1 MMKSHRTGRALLE
14 MWKRSGVLILPF
26 LVILGCMETSVDEGL
41 EVLMPSITLVWPTT
55 GDTLVCGQREI
66 QYDLREP
73 QGVKFYELFVND
85 SLHNAFPT
93 GADGKKPKILW
104 TVDTSLAGT
113 RAQYYIKAYDIDGN
127 TVTSPSMTDIVV
139 VPLTGSPAAP
149 GSLTLWRFAA
159 SSVNLSWQDASDNE
173 SRFEVWR
180 KLGTDSY
187 VMIQSLPA
195 NSISANDT
203 GFVAGVVV
211 RYRVRAVNTYG
222 FSESNEVSTGS
233 DAVVLNA
240 PTNLMTAPL
249 GTRRVE
255 LQWTDNSA
263 GELGFVIQRRVTSG
277 TVFSQIGMVGPNE
290 TVFIDT
296 TGLVGGSSYTYR
308 VAARGQFGLSGWS
321 NEESA
326 LTLYQDISP
335 PTTLSATYSAL
346 PKSVRL
352 VWRDNTVLEDETRV
366 ERRTNPA
373 GGFAEIGM
381 TGTDTTTYVDST
393 VQYGFTYTYR
403 VRARTLDGHFSAYSN
418 EATLTIPSSVGT
430 PGSALP
436 GIGGEESLHVPSV
449 PGRARADAIRPRR
462 MR

>member
-1 MMKSHRTGRALLE
+1 MLE
-14 MWKRSGVLILPF
+14 LWKRNGVLILPF

-66 QYDLREP
+66 KYDLREP

-93 GADGKKPKILW
+93 GTDGKKPKILW

-113 RAQYYIKAYDIDGN
+113 RVRYYVKAYDIDGN
-127 TVTSPSMTDIVV
+127 TVTSPSMKDIVV
-139 VPLTGSPAAP
+139 VSLTGSPAP
-149 GSLTLWRFAA
+149 PRSLTLWRFAA

-173 SRFEVWR
+173 SSFEVWR

-203 GFVAGVVV
+203 GFAAGVVV

-233 DAVVLNA
+233 DAVVLNT

-326 LTLYQDISP
+326 LTLYQDISS

-346 PKSVRL
+346 PKNVRL

-373 GGFAEIGM
+373 GGFAEIGK

-430 PGSALP
+430 PGAALL
-436 GIGGEESLHVPSV
+436 GIGGEEPLHVPSV
-449 PGRARADAIRPRR
+449 PGRARTDAIRPRQ